1 MHDMEVSLPS
11 QNQKEFKM
19 RKLAVFLLSLGLIS
33 AVQAQK
39 ISGVV
44 KDEKGKGLDK
54 TTVSLLRAKDSSV
67 VKLSVT
73 NNDGVFSIP
82 SEAGSFLVSTSHIG
96 YAPAYSAVF
105 QVSGDVTVP
114 DVNMKKVSAELTG
127 VTVTTKKP
135 MIEVKADK
143 TILNVEGTINSVGND
158 ALELLRKS
166 PGVTIDKDDNVS
178 LSGKN
183 GVQIYIDGKPSPLSG
198 ADLTAFLKNLQSS
211 QIEAIEIITNPSAK
225 YDAAGNAGI
234 INIRLKKNKSFG
246 TNGSVNAGY
255 AIGVY
260 PKYNGGLSLNN
271 RGKKVNIFGNYNYN
285 NTKND
290 NVFKLYRSVLDTV
303 FDQRN
308 NMTMKNEGH
317 GFKAGLDYYI
327 NSKHTLGVLVNGN
340 FSDNNVYTDGKTN
353 IIYKPTGVTDR
364 ILTANNRSLSQR
376 DNVNFNMNYHFLD
389 TAGHDLT
396 VDADY
401 GFFAIDNDQLQP
413 NVYYNPSM
421 TTELSRTI
429 YNFITPTNIDI
440 YTLKADYEQNYK
452 GGKLGLGFKTS
463 EVKTDN
469 NFGRYNVVGSNK
481 TLDVARSNQFD
492 YSENINAV
500 YVNYNKPFMK
510 KGFMI
515 QAGLRVEN
523 TNNTGDSYGLNSNG
537 TINTSSKSSVKRNY
551 TGLFPSAAITFNKN
565 PMKQWSFAYSRRIDR
580 PAYQDLNPFEFKLDE
595 YTYQK
600 GNVNLR
606 PQYTNS
612 VSITNIYKYKLTTKL
627 TYSHV
632 ADVFTQLVDTAE
644 KSKAFVTKQN
654 LTTQDITSLN
664 VSYPFM
670 YKNYMLFTNLNTY
683 YSMYKADFGGGT
695 RKINLNVFSYNIYM
709 QNSLKFGKKK
719 EWSAEVSG
727 FYNAPTIWQGTFKSN
742 ALWSIDGG
750 VQKTILKGKGSLKTS
765 VSDIFKTLKWK
776 GTSDFAG
783 QTTIA
788 SGNFESRQFKINFS
802 YRFGS
807 NQVKA
812 ARNRKDASEEEKNR
826 TQSSGGIG
834 NQ

>member
-1 MHDMEVSLPS
+1 M
-11 QNQKEFKM
+11 
-19 RKLAVFLLSLGLIS
+19 VFAGLILMFS
-33 AVQAQK
+33 VTQAQK
-39 ISGVV
+39 ITGLVN
-44 KDEKGKGLDK
+44 DEKGKGMEK

-73 NNDGVFSIP
+73 NKDGVFSLQG
-82 SEAGSFLVSTSHIG
+82 ATGNHLVSISHVG
-96 YAPAYSAVF
+96 YAIQYSKPF
-105 QVSGDVTVP
+105 EVSGDVEIPAMQMV
-114 DVNMKKVSAELTG
+114 KATG
-127 VTVTTKKP
+127 NLQEVTVTAKKP
-135 MIEVKADK
+135 MIEVRADK

-260 PKYNGGLSLNN
+260 PKYNGGISLNN
-271 RGKKVNIFGNYNYN
+271 RGKKINIFGNYNYN
-285 NTKND
+285 KNKND
-290 NVFKLYRSVLDTV
+290 NLFKLYRVQLDTI

-308 NMTMKNEGH
+308 NMTMKNESH

-327 NSKHTLGVLVNGN
+327 NNKHTLGFLVNGN
-340 FSDNNVYTDGKTN
+340 ISDNELNTNSKTP
-353 IIYKPTGVTDR
+353 IIYKPTGITDR
-364 ILTANNRSLSQR
+364 ILTANNSSTAERN
-376 DNVNFNMNYHFLD
+376 NVNFNVNYHFLD

-401 GFFAIDNDQLQP
+401 GMFRIDNDQLQP
-413 NVYYNPSM
+413 NVYYNPTM
-421 TTELSRTI
+421 TTKLSQTI

-440 YTLKADYEQNYK
+440 YTLKTDYEQNFK
-452 GGKLGLGFKTS
+452 GGKLGLGFKVS
-463 EVKTDN
+463 EVNTNN

-500 YVNYNKPFMK
+500 YLNYNKPFMK

-515 QAGLRVEN
+515 QAGLRLEN
-523 TNNTGDSYGLNSNG
+523 TNNTGDSYGLNNDG
-537 TINTSSKSSVKRNY
+537 TVNTSSKKSIKRNY
-551 TGLFPSAAITFNKN
+551 TNLFPSAAITFNKN
-565 PMKQWSFAYSRRIDR
+565 PMKQWSFSYSRRIDR

-612 VSITNIYKYKLTTKL
+612 VSVTNIYKYKLTTKL
-627 TYSHV
+627 SYSHV
-632 ADVFTQLVDTAE
+632 TDVFTQIVDTAE
-644 KSKAFVTKQN
+644 KSKSFITKQN
-654 LTTQDITSLN
+654 LATQDIVSLN
-664 VSYPFM
+664 ISYPFM

-683 YSMYKADFGGGT
+683 YSMYKADFGGGN
-695 RKINLNVFSYNIYM
+695 RIINLNVFSYNLYM

-719 EWSAEVSG
+719 DWTAEVSG
-727 FYNAPTIWQGTFKSN
+727 FYNAPTIWQGTFKSS
-742 ALWSIDGG
+742 AIWAIDGG
-750 VQKTILKGKGSLKTS
+750 IQKNILKGKGNLKAS
-765 VSDIFKTLKWK
+765 VSDIFRTLRWK
-776 GTSDFAG
+776 GTSNFAG
-783 QTTIA
+783 QQLTA
-788 SGNFESRQFKINFS
+788 SGNFESRQFKLNFS

-826 TQSSGGIG
+826 TQSGGGLG

>member
-1 MHDMEVSLPS
+1 M
-11 QNQKEFKM
+11 
-19 RKLAVFLLSLGLIS
+19 VFAGLVLMIS
-33 AVQAQK
+33 VTQAQK
-39 ISGVV
+39 ITGLVN
-44 KDEKGKGLDK
+44 DEKGKGLEN

-73 NNDGVFSIP
+73 NKDGVFSLQGA
-82 SEAGSFLVSTSHIG
+82 AGNQLLSISHVG
-96 YAPAYSAVF
+96 YVMQYSKPF
-105 QVSGDVTVP
+105 EVSGDV
-114 DVNMKKVSAELTG
+114 ELPAMQMVKATG
-127 VTVTTKKP
+127 NLQEVTVTAKKP
-135 MIEVKADK
+135 MIEVRADK

-211 QIEAIEIITNPSAK
+211 QIETIEIITNPSAK

-260 PKYNGGLSLNN
+260 PKYNGGISLNN
-271 RGKKVNIFGNYNYN
+271 RGKKINIFGNYNYN
-285 NTKND
+285 KNKND
-290 NVFKLYRSVLDTV
+290 NLFKLYRVQLDTI

-308 NMTMKNEGH
+308 NMTMKNESH

-327 NSKHTLGVLVNGN
+327 NNKHTIGFLVNGN
-340 FSDNNVYTDGKTN
+340 ISDNELNANSKTP
-353 IIYKPTGVTDR
+353 IIYKPTGITDR
-364 ILTANNRSLSQR
+364 ILTANNSSTAERN
-376 DNVNFNMNYHFLD
+376 NVNFNVNYRFLD
-389 TAGHDLT
+389 TAGHDLS

-401 GFFAIDNDQLQP
+401 GMFRIDNDQLQP
-413 NVYYNPSM
+413 NVYYNPTM
-421 TTELSRTI
+421 TTKLSQII

-440 YTLKADYEQNYK
+440 YTLKTDYEQNFK
-452 GGKLGLGFKTS
+452 GGKLGLGFKVS
-463 EVKTDN
+463 EVNTDN

-500 YVNYNKPFMK
+500 YLNYNKPFMK

-515 QAGLRVEN
+515 QAGLRLEN
-523 TNNTGDSYGLNSNG
+523 TNNTGDSYGLNNDG
-537 TINTSSKSSVKRNY
+537 TVNTSSKKSIKRNY
-551 TGLFPSAAITFNKN
+551 TNLFPSAAITFNKN
-565 PMKQWSFAYSRRIDR
+565 PMKQWSFSYSRRIDR

-612 VSITNIYKYKLTTKL
+612 VSVTNIYKYKLTTKL
-627 TYSHV
+627 SYSHV
-632 ADVFTQLVDTAE
+632 TDVFTQIIDTAE
-644 KSKAFVTKQN
+644 KSKSFITKQN
-654 LTTQDITSLN
+654 LATQDIVSLN
-664 VSYPFM
+664 ISYPFM

-683 YSMYKADFGGGT
+683 YSMYKADFGGGN
-695 RKINLNVFSYNIYM
+695 RIINLNVFSYNLYM

-719 EWSAEVSG
+719 DWTAEVSG
-727 FYNAPTIWQGTFKSN
+727 FYNAPTIWQGTFKSS
-742 ALWSIDGG
+742 AIWAIDGG
-750 VQKTILKGKGSLKTS
+750 VQKNILKGKGNLKAS
-765 VSDIFKTLKWK
+765 VSDIFRTLRWK
-776 GTSDFAG
+776 GTSNFAG
-783 QTTIA
+783 QQVTA
-788 SGNFESRQFKINFS
+788 SGNFESRQFKLNFS

-826 TQSSGGIG
+826 TQNGGGLG